1 MYRFPTMIVLIW
13 GGDFVITEDEVRE
26 FIRASVQARIDA
38 EGMDAS
44 QAMQET
50 AQHFGAMIEDVA
62 SEMDGEP
69 SPTYESEGE

>member
-1 MYRFPTMIVLIW
+1 M
-13 GGDFVITEDEVRE
+13 ITEDDVRE

-44 QAMQET
+44 QAMQAT